1 MARRKKRRSFVFA
14 CSLSLWYN
22 FFAFETDPYSTPRSR
37 PRQVGTAAGCRVV
50 KRSRQLQLVELHRRT
65 KCCWKTSNNILPL
78 SRTASR
84 PCGGIFDTPAKEARL
99 AELTRL
105 MEASG
110 FWDNTD
116 KANVI
121 MKEKAMIERS
131 LKDWNSFVTRFHDLE
146 AMAELASEEGG
157 EAMRAEL
164 ERELSIIQTDISSAE
179 VAALLSG
186 EQDITNAIV
195 SIHPG
200 AGGTEAQDWAEMMM
214 RMYLR
219 WAEAQGYKTEILDY
233 QSGEEA
239 GVKSVTFT
247 VSGDYAYGK
256 IKAEAGVHRLV
267 RISPFDAAKRRHTSF
282 ASVYVY
288 PEVQEDIDIDID
300 EKDLRIDTYRAS
312 SAGGQHV
319 NKTDSAV
326 RITHIPTNIVV
337 QCQNERSQLKN
348 KNVAMKVLRSR
359 LYELRKKEHDEKL
372 GKLVSEKK
380 DIAWGS
386 QIRSY
391 VFQPYQL
398 VKDHRTGIESGN
410 VNAVMDG
417 DLNQFIEAYLIAG
430 SGTEKDKTEGIK
442 RQE

>member
-1 MARRKKRRSFVFA
+1 MLLEDLKQELAAVKHRI
-14 CSLSLWYN
+14 
-22 FFAFETDPYSTPRSR
+22 ETLR
-37 PRQVGTAAGCRVV
+37 
-50 KRSRQLQLVELHRRT
+50 
-65 KCCWKTSNNILPL
+65 
-78 SRTASR
+78 
-84 PCGGIFDTPAKEARL
+84 GIFDTPAKEAKL
-99 AELTRL
+99 AELTCL

-110 FWDNTD
+110 FWDNTE
-116 KANVI
+116 KANAV
-121 MKEKAMIERS
+121 MKEKAAIERS
-131 LKDWNSFVTRFHDLE
+131 LKDWNTLATRLHDLE

-157 EAMRAEL
+157 ETLLDEL
-164 ERELSIIQTDISSAE
+164 EREVAAIQKDIASAE
-179 VAALLSG
+179 IAALLSG
-186 EQDITNAIV
+186 EQDLSNAIV

-200 AGGTEAQDWAEMMM
+200 AGGTEAQDWAEMLM

-219 WAEAQGYKTEILDY
+219 WAESQGYATEILDY

-247 VSGDYAYGK
+247 ASGAYAYGK
-256 IKAEAGVHRLV
+256 LKAEAGVHRLV
-267 RISPFDAAKRRHTSF
+267 RISPFDANKRRHTSF
-282 ASVYVY
+282 ASVFIY
-288 PEVQEDIDIDID
+288 PEVADDIDIAID
-300 EKDLRIDTYRAS
+300 EKELRIDTYRAS

-326 RITHIPTNIVV
+326 RITHLPTGIVV

-359 LYELRKKEHDEKL
+359 LYELRKKEQEEKL

-398 VKDHRTGIESGN
+398 VKDHRTGVESGN
-410 VNAVMDG
+410 INAVMDG
-417 DLNQFIEAYLIAG
+417 DLNQFIDAYLIAG
-430 SGTEKDKTEGIK
+430 SAKTSEDRSQKTEAK
-442 RQE
+442 

>member
-1 MARRKKRRSFVFA
+1 
-14 CSLSLWYN
+14 
-22 FFAFETDPYSTPRSR
+22 
-37 PRQVGTAAGCRVV
+37 
-50 KRSRQLQLVELHRRT
+50 
-65 KCCWKTSNNILPL
+65 
-78 SRTASR
+78 
-84 PCGGIFDTPAKEARL
+84 
-99 AELTRL
+99 

-110 FWDNTD
+110 FWDNTN
-116 KANVI
+116 KANAI
-121 MKEKAMIERS
+121 MKEKATLERS
-131 LKDWNSFVTRFHDLE
+131 LRDWNSLSTRFHDLD
-146 AMAELASEEGG
+146 AMAELAEEEGG
-157 EAMRAEL
+157 EVMRAEL
-164 ERELSIIQTDISSAE
+164 EHDLISIQKDISSAE
-179 VAALLSG
+179 IAALLSG

-200 AGGTEAQDWAEMMM
+200 AGGTEAQDWAEMLM

-233 QSGEEA
+233 QNGEEA

-247 VSGDYAYGK
+247 VSADYAYGK
-256 IKAEAGVHRLV
+256 MRSEAGVHRLV
-267 RISPFDAAKRRHTSF
+267 RISPFDANKRRHTSF

-288 PEVQEDIDIDID
+288 PEVEEDIDIAID

-372 GKLVSEKK
+372 DKLVSEKK

-398 VKDHRTGIESGN
+398 VKDHRTGTETGN

-417 DLNQFIEAYLIAG
+417 DINQFIDAYLVAG
-430 SGTEKDKTEGIK
+430 SGTAITDKS
-442 RQE
+442 